1 MEYQNL
7 SISVIIPTLNREKL
21 LPRALESVFAQ
32 TQCPKEVI
40 VVDNGSIDGTIP
52 MLKRNYPEVRVFCEQ
67 KPGVS
72 AARNFG
78 ISVAKGRWIGFLDS
92 DDEWHPGKL
101 EKQVGKLKEAG
112 GHRLVHTDEVWFR
125 RGERINQHKKHTKS
139 GGDIFESSLKLCCI
153 SPSSALIKKTV
164 FEALGGFDETLPA
177 CEDYDMWLRITCQEQ
192 VLFVPEPLTI
202 KHGGHLDQLSN
213 RYWGMDRFRI
223 KALENLLASSELTA
237 EQAKLT
243 GVVLLEKLKILLS
256 GASKRGNEMIL
267 ATYTKKLKHWE
278 GIL

>member
-125 RGERINQHKKHTKS
+125 RGERINQHKKHSKS
-139 GGDIFESSLKLCCI
+139 GGED
-153 SPSSALIKKTV
+153 
-164 FEALGGFDETLPA
+164 LGGFDETLPA

-278 GIL
+278 RIL